1 MRYLPAI
8 SYSGYLDVDDH
19 TRNVLDRLRVNASY
33 YERKHR
39 ALGLSD
45 LLRDAADLI
54 DAWYDRAEQAI
65 TEASD
70 AAQNKTIPTHKMREV
85 RKQRKPRLP
94 DVAIAERRPAP
105 ACEQFETDLNQLLN
119 LIKDLHK

>member
-1 MRYLPAI
+1 M
-8 SYSGYLDVDDH
+8 DVY
-19 TRNVLDRLRVNASY
+19 TQNVLDRLRVNASY
-33 YERKHR
+33 YERKHK

-54 DAWYDRAEQAI
+54 DAWYDRTEQVI
-65 TEASD
+65 HEATQI
-70 AAQNKTIPTHKMREV
+70 AQNQNATRPKSREV

-105 ACEQFETDLNQLLN
+105 LCEQYETDLNQLLN
-119 LIKDLHK
+119 LIKGLHK

>member
-1 MRYLPAI
+1 MDAY
-8 SYSGYLDVDDH
+8 
-19 TRNVLDRLRVNASY
+19 TQNVLDRLRVNASY

-45 LLRDAADLI
+45 LLRDAADLL
-54 DAWYDRAEQAI
+54 DAWAERAEQAI
-65 TEASD
+65 YEATQI
-70 AAQNKTIPTHKMREV
+70 AQNQNAAIPKTREI

-105 ACEQFETDLNQLLN
+105 PCEQYETDLNQLLK
-119 LIKDLHK
+119 LIKELHK

>member
-1 MRYLPAI
+1 MDAY
-8 SYSGYLDVDDH
+8 
-19 TRNVLDRLRVNASY
+19 TQNVLDRLRVNASY
-33 YERKHR
+33 YERKHK

-45 LLRDAADLI
+45 LLRDAADML
-54 DAWYDRAEQAI
+54 DAWAERAEQAI
-65 TEASD
+65 TQATQ
-70 AAQNKTIPTHKMREV
+70 AALNDNAPTHKMRDI

-105 ACEQFETDLNQLLN
+105 PCEEYENDLNQLLN